1 MPRKSNLMPG
11 LLLALALLC
20 GAPSAPRAGIVSSD
34 GARGATKAA
43 APTRNEHAQGAATA
57 GHTGASHDAGGA
69 AHGGQPNILEPQV
82 PLAFWTLVVFLVL
95 LAVLWRFAWGPL
107 SKALHDREHHFQ
119 HALEETERARAEA
132 QQLFAQHR
140 EQMEKAHQQVQAM
153 LDEGRRDALANAE
166 QIQRAAQAEA
176 EATKRRALSDIESA
190 RDQALTEIWSKTA
203 DLAVGIAGKVLHREL
218 GPDDHRRLIDQAMAE
233 LPAAANGREGQ
244 G

>member
-1 MPRKSNLMPG
+1 MPRKPILLPG
-11 LLLALALLC
+11 LLLALALLS
-20 GAPSAPRAGIVSSD
+20 GAPAAPRAGIVSPD
-34 GARGATKAA
+34 GAGGAARAA
-43 APTRNEHAQGAATA
+43 APIRNEHAQGAAA
-57 GHTGASHDAGGA
+57 GNADASHDAAGA
-69 AHGGQPNILEPQV
+69 AHGGQPNILEPQA

-95 LAVLWRFAWGPL
+95 LAVLWKFAWGPL

-132 QQLFAQHR
+132 QQLLAQHR

-176 EATKRRALSDIESA
+176 EATKRRALNDIESA

-203 DLAVGIAGKVLHREL
+203 DLAVGIAGKVLDREL

-233 LPAAANGREGQ
+233 LPAAANGHRGQ